1 MGLRRLE
8 SHLGTFKV
16 QAPASEDSLK
26 DDQKMITKASKNLS
40 KSMPKSIKIDS
51 RGSFWAQVEVIL
63 EIFEVLARCF
73 LLKVIFDRF
82 LTILASYFEIYE
94 ASWGPSW
101 LPSWVQNRHLT
112 SLEFRLRFRRGFGGS
127 WTRFWEPFGV

>member
-26 DDQKMITKASKNLS
+26 DDQTMRTKSIKNLS

-82 LTILASYFEIYE
+82 FKDFDDLF
-94 ASWGPSW
+94 
-101 LPSWVQNRHLT
+101 
-112 SLEFRLRFRRGFGGS
+112 
-127 WTRFWEPFGV
+127 

>member
-26 DDQKMITKASKNLS
+26 DDQNLITKTIKNLS

-82 LTILASYFEIYE
+82 FKDFDDLF
-94 ASWGPSW
+94 
-101 LPSWVQNRHLT
+101 
-112 SLEFRLRFRRGFGGS
+112 
-127 WTRFWEPFGV
+127 